1 MDWEGKIATSQL
13 SCAASGRALAVG
25 EAFYSGLV
33 IDGGQFVRRDFAA
46 ESWPAQD
53 RAAMISWWR
62 QRVPSPEQ
70 DRRAFRLNAESLA
83 QIFANLKDARAR
95 IPQCLAYVV
104 ALALVRARK
113 LHFLGVEPAAD
124 GTVLVIEDR
133 RRQLVHRVRDPAMN
147 AQEERE
153 VLDNLLTVAGGDGV
167 DEAEGGAAAS

>member
-13 SCAASGRALAVG
+13 CCAANGRALAVG

-33 IDGGQFVRRDFAA
+33 LAGGQFVRRDFAA

-70 DRRAFRLNAESLA
+70 DRRAFRLNAESLT
-83 QIFANLKDARAR
+83 QIFANLKEARAR

-113 LHFLGVEPAAD
+113 LHFLGVESLD
-124 GTVLVIEDR
+124 HGTVLVIEDR

-147 AQEERE
+147 AQEEQE
-153 VLDNLLTVAGGDGV
+153 VLDNLLAVAGG
-167 DEAEGGAAAS
+167 EGLEDAAGSAGGG